1 MRSRADEN
9 KFSFLKTYLAAIRI
23 IHEEPA
29 VAKRALAR
37 YLTKDSAMIDDS
49 YRRLSALFLKVPYM
63 PEEAIR
69 SVLAV
74 SDHPALRPLIP
85 WIF

>member
-1 MRSRADEN
+1 
-9 KFSFLKTYLAAIRI
+9 
-23 IHEEPA
+23 
-29 VAKRALAR
+29 
-37 YLTKDSAMIDDS
+37 MIDDS